1 MSELDRYALITLN
14 VAHFVVGIGN

>member
-1 MSELDRYALITLN
+1 MSELDQYALITLN

>member
-1 MSELDRYALITLN
+1 MSELDQYGLITLN